1 MQSLNGSQGILE
13 NKPNL
18 QTYNNKPTKQKPN
31 PTPKTTKKKYKHFH
45 PFVGKKKYT
54 THKKYIV
61 LEKINNN
68 KKSEK

>member
-31 PTPKTTKKKYKHFH
+31 PKPKTTKKNTNIFIH
-45 PFVGKKKYT
+45 
-54 THKKYIV
+54 
-61 LEKINNN
+61 L
-68 KKSEK
+68 

>member
-31 PTPKTTKKKYKHFH
+31 PKPKTTKKNTNIFIHLQ
-45 PFVGKKKYT
+45 KKQKYT
-54 THKKYIV
+54 THKKYIAI
-61 LEKINNN
+61 EK
-68 KKSEK
+68 